1 MQRHVLQA
9 LRRPAGPAARRMS
22 PISFQT
28 DSCSTTG
35 IAACAARRNRTA
47 GNSPERLN
55 CMPARARDTL
65 RAAST
70 RPMRCAAPVR
80 ATRPAARFRGAVA
93 RDAHPHASPSC
104 AARHAVFDAADRRA
118 DATPGDAAPLTP
130 IRHAA
135 LVERARAA

>member
-1 MQRHVLQA
+1 
-9 LRRPAGPAARRMS
+9 MS

-28 DSCSTTG
+28 APCSTAG
-35 IAACAARRNRTA
+35 IAAYAARRNRTA
-47 GNSPERLN
+47 GHPPDRLN

-70 RPMRCAAPVR
+70 RVMRCAAPVY
-80 ATRPAARFRGAVA
+80 ATRPATRFRRAVN
-93 RDAHPHASPSC
+93 RDAPPYVGPSC
-104 AARHAVFDAADRRA
+104 AAHHAVFTAADRRA
-118 DATPGDAAPLTP
+118 DATPDDAAPLTP